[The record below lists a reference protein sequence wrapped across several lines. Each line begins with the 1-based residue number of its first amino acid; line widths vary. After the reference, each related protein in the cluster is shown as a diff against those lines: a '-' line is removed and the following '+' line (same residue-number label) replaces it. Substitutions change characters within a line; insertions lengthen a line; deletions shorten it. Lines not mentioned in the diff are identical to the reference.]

1 MNATMSSALNIQ
13 FLKVA
18 CVMWLVLISLGA
30 EGAPSKPLQKKA
42 NHRSSEE
49 SHPSSSY
56 RLILDPE
63 FKSSASPIH
72 PINNDSISPWTYTF
86 THDDSLYPSS
96 IAEAKCSLTGCL
108 LEGAEDFHSKP
119 IYTQI
124 MVLRKIRGEK
134 QNYSLKLEYKTIAV
148 GCTCVRPYVQQV

>member
-108 LEGAEDFHSKP
+108 LKGAEDFHSKP